1 MTAVQGSCVIVRW
14 DANSNGSWDNS
25 ASENDST
32 GFRLESGALETQRG
46 ATSCEGKGWE
56 KLTDPDMLTIAH
68 FVVRKV
74 EHAGFAPEVN
84 IELAAIHKGEQ
95 GSPGRRCIRSR
106 VQPVN
111 RQRGMSSLA
120 LVLLLLVLGTL
131 ILTGLNQQLT
141 TFSALVGGES
151 RSLQQQATVQ
161 SALEWGRV
169 QSWSSETQVQCKR
182 HRRGECV
189 CAS

>member
-1 MTAVQGSCVIVRW
+1 MAG
-14 DANSNGSWDNS
+14 
-25 ASENDST
+25 
-32 GFRLESGALETQRG
+32 
-46 ATSCEGKGWE
+46 
-56 KLTDPDMLTIAH
+56 
-68 FVVRKV
+68 VVY
-74 EHAGFAPEVN
+74 GY
-84 IELAAIHKGEQ
+84 G
-95 GSPGRRCIRSR
+95 

-111 RQRGMSSLA
+111 RQRGISSLA

-169 QSWSSETQVQCKR
+169 QSWSSESQVQCKKTSAWQVCLR
-182 HRRGECV
+182 LLSGGRALLIAGESDLLLWRAAEIVDGNVRFSPHGWSDFCPLKERAL
-189 CAS
+189 CQLP